1 MKRFTSIFTAVAVA
15 LTLMMSV
22 MPMTVFAAYKL
33 TKNDGSAIPARI
45 DVGESFNIKVDGAK
59 VIFIRIIKKWRQ
71 SAKKTAC
78 LLR

>member
-33 TKNDGSAIPARI
+33 TRLTVRK
-45 DVGESFNIKVDGAK
+45 F
-59 VIFIRIIKKWRQ
+59 IFIRIIKKWRQ